1 MLDIKEQEG
10 MILTVGWALVSYNNV
25 HNGGVGLR

>member
-1 MLDIKEQEG
+1 MLDIKEQG